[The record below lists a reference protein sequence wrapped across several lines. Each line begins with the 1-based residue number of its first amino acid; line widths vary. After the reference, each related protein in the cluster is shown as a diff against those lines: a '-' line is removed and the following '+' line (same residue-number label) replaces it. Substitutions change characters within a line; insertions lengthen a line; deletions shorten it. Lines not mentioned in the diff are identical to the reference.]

1 VNPRHLAWL
10 VLLAGSAAAHAA
22 NPEEGAEIYRRH
34 CSACHGNDGRPV
46 LPGAPDFT
54 RPTALMR
61 SDLSLLATIRAGRG
75 GMPAFAGQLRD
86 RDILDV
92 VAHLRTLR

>member
-1 VNPRHLAWL
+1 MKLRHLAWL
-10 VLLAGSAAAHAA
+10 TLLAGSVTAHAA
-22 NPEEGAEIYRRH
+22 NPEAGAEIYRRH
-34 CSACHGNDGRPV
+34 CSTCHGNDGRPV
-46 LPGAPDFT
+46 LVGAPDFT

-61 SDLSLLATIRAGRG
+61 PDLSLLATIRAGRG